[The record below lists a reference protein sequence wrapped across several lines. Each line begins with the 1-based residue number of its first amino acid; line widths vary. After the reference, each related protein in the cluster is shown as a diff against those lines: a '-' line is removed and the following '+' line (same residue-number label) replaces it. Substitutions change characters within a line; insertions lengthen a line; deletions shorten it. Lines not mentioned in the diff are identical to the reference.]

1 MKKGALL
8 LLLIF
13 LTTAQNVLKAQ
24 EQELMVSDTE
34 DSGCLREARGQKDV
48 PVPTIILTKEGS
60 ILSVQI
66 LNYESNC
73 AIAGFIVKSNMI
85 EGKDG
90 APCSL
95 NINVTPDIGD
105 VVADCICPY
114 NVSFTVHDLD
124 ANSFYLSCWW
134 YQGLV
139 SLTEGESLVLEDVW
153 ENIAVDDTKYTLR
166 KALGRAMLTDGN
178 TLKGEYRIP
187 SELSYEGQ
195 TYSVT
200 SFSRDA
206 FSSNTN
212 LTKLIIPSSIINMD
226 LSNHVGFTSN
236 PFYYTSLES
245 IEVEEGN
252 PAICSVDGVLFNK
265 EKTKLL
271 SYPPYARRTSYTVPE
286 GVTWVEACAFF
297 NNRYLKNITL
307 SDEVTALGY
316 SAFCGSKHLEEVR
329 LPSGLK
335 VLGDWMFANCPQ
347 LKSVSIPEGVTYF
360 ASRVFSGCTNLISV
374 TMPESVTSTDV
385 NIFEN
390 CESLE
395 SVTLSPNLGRIM
407 YGTFTNCK
415 SLKEISIPNSVTDI
429 GSEAFMNCSALET
442 LDLPESV
449 TRLGTKSFAGCKLNS
464 LYIRGIIAPQWI
476 SSNIFMGM
484 GTQTKV
490 YVQPSEVGKFQAVYR
505 GKVYPIPDQTGG
517 IVDTVFFG
525 TTPHTLYDLQG
536 RRVADGSEFQG
547 YSFRLPKGIYIQGGK
562 KVVIK

>member
-13 LTTAQNVLKAQ
+13 LTTVQNVIKAQ
-24 EQELMVSDTE
+24 EQELTVSDTE

-66 LNYESNC
+66 LNFESNC
-73 AIAGFIVKSNMI
+73 ATAGFIVKSNMI
-85 EGKDG
+85 EGNDG
-90 APCSL
+90 SPCSL
-95 NINVTPDIGD
+95 DINVTPETGD
-105 VVADCICPY
+105 VLASCICPY

-124 ANSFYLSCWW
+124 ANSFFLSCWW

-139 SLTEGESLVLEDVW
+139 NLTEGEPLVLEDVW
-153 ENIAVDDTKYTLR
+153 EDVAVDDTKYTLR
-166 KALGRAMLTDGN
+166 KAFGRAMLTDGN

-187 SELSYEGQ
+187 SELNYEGQ

-200 SFSRDA
+200 SLSKDA
-206 FSSNTN
+206 FRSNTN

-226 LSNHVGFTSN
+226 LSNNVGFSTN

-271 SYPPYARRTSYTVPE
+271 SYPPCAHRTSYTVPE
-286 GVTWVEACAFF
+286 GVTWVEAYAFS
-297 NNRYLKNITL
+297 NNRYLKKVTL
-307 SDEVTALGY
+307 PDEVTSLGY
-316 SAFCGSKHLEEVR
+316 SAFRESKLLEEVR
-329 LPSGLK
+329 LSSGLT
-335 VLGDWMFANCPQ
+335 VLAYYLFTNCPQ
-347 LKSVSIPEGVTYF
+347 LKSVSIPEGVTF
-360 ASRVFSGCTNLISV
+360 LASNVFSGCTSLTSV

-415 SLKEISIPNSVTDI
+415 SLKEISIPNGVTYV
-429 GSEAFMNCSALET
+429 GSDAFRNCSALKT

-449 TRLGTKSFAGCKLNS
+449 TSIGFVPFAGCKLNS
-464 LYIRGIIAPQWI
+464 LYIRGIVEPRWI
-476 SSNIFMGM
+476 SSETFRDMD
-484 GTQTKV
+484 TQTKV
-490 YVQPSEVGKFQAVYR
+490 YVQPSEVEKYQAVYR
-505 GKVYPIPDQTGG
+505 GKVYPIPDQTEG
-517 IVDTVFFG
+517 IIDTYYFE
-525 TTPHTLYDLQG
+525 TSPHALYDLSG
-536 RRVADGSEFQG
+536 RRVKNGE
-547 YSFRLPKGIYIQGGK
+547 LHKGVYIQNGK
-562 KVVIK
+562 KFVIK